1 MTQGRCMRY
10 RHDARRQ
17 VARLTAF
24 YEAWP
29 ELVNREPFPM
39 SYEDLLR
46 LADCEPNEVEPFPSK
61 EERRSLAASKKPRQR
76 TVYGPADYARSVP
89 AEVRGTRSTKGVT
102 VIHSGRNRDT
112 RRADAAYAEHTTYVP
127 RTNDVARL
135 GERAKR
141 KARNR
146 EEQGRAI
153 AQQRAAIAADRKRR
167 ITATATR
174 NARIAAVVA
183 GIETDTATWK

>member
-1 MTQGRCMRY
+1 MTQGRCMRIRGDVAASIARAE
-10 RHDARRQ
+10 RHDYPAQSLAKLRESAGHLLSLHDCQRP
-17 VARLTAF
+17 VRK
-24 YEAWP
+24 P
-29 ELVNREPFPM
+29 EPTQ
-39 SYEDLLR
+39 
-46 LADCEPNEVEPFPSK
+46 A
-61 EERRSLAASKKPRQR
+61 ERRSLAASKKPRQR
-76 TVYGPADYARSVP
+76 TAYGPSDYARSVP

-102 VIHSGRNRDT
+102 IIHTGRNRDA

-141 KARNR
+141 K
-146 EEQGRAI
+146 
-153 AQQRAAIAADRKRR
+153 RAASDANATYKATQEYAAAEERKLRVV
-167 ITATATR
+167 ATKAR